1 MKNFGVAGGK
11 EQTRVKVFLGQMRLL
26 PFLLCFYLR
35 FRNSVVTIAWVEHN
49 NIRQIIIII
58 NYADTFFFW
67 GKFNYFTR
75 KLSTSIK

>member
-11 EQTRVKVFLGQMRLL
+11 EQTRVKCSWVKCDFSPFFFAFIWDSETLLLRYLGL
-26 PFLLCFYLR
+26 
-35 FRNSVVTIAWVEHN
+35 NI
-49 NIRQIIIII
+49 IRQIIII
-58 NYADTFFFW
+58 NYADKFFFW